1 MSTTPILE
9 AHLNIVIWQFNPL
22 WALAKRIRIGQVLIV
37 KKPNVTVHSC
47 VISSKRQDKVT
58 VESRTSKRIIFHTYW
73 EDEKLAYFASP
84 TTRTHEYSWRKSDF
98 YLWPVRRRLHNRPKW
113 NQDRSVRNRNSRRS
127 LPNQRPRRF
136 SCWYSSLFITARA
149 LSYINLAGVLG
160 VRYLEERK
168 RELPLLYLGSELDP
182 EPWYLLSRRVY
193 T

>member
-37 KKPNVTVHSC
+37 IKTSTIFIAKLLLLNDRPDEGRVKD
-47 VISSKRQDKVT
+47 IEQDH
-58 VESRTSKRIIFHTYW
+58 FHTYW

-84 TTRTHEYSWRKSDF
+84 TTRTHEYSWGKSDF
-98 YLWPVRRRLHNRPKW
+98 YLWPVRRRLHNRPTW

-149 LSYINLAGVLG
+149 LSYIDLAGV
-160 VRYLEERK
+160 
-168 RELPLLYLGSELDP
+168 
-182 EPWYLLSRRVY
+182 
-193 T
+193 